1 MEINIGLTIF
11 QIIIMILLFIVI
23 IYLIRENIAI
33 QHEIRIGT
41 YSIDSKKHRDLSFVE
56 KIKKKYLKFI
66 KKLRKPIGNIFKST
80 KNKYEKY
87 IIYGNDKLTAEDF
100 ISNKIIISFIFV
112 LLTVISKMLQQDK
125 ITILNLIINLLIG
138 FYILDIY
145 LFFNTKK
152 KTKLI
157 KNEMLRAIIIMNNAF
172 KSGKSTLQAVEIAS
186 KQLPEPT
193 NKEFHKIYKELQYGL
208 SVDVVFERFA
218 KRINIPEVKYISS
231 SLTILNKTGGN
242 IIKVFSSIERTLF
255 DKMKL
260 EEELKNLTS
269 SSNFVVKILLF
280 VPFIFVGL
288 IYLLNPTYFSP
299 LFASNLGLLVLGV
312 IIVIFI
318 LYILF
323 LQKVMKVRM

>member
-1 MEINIGLTIF
+1 MEINIALTIF

-33 QHEIRIGT
+33 KHEIRIGA
-41 YSIDSKKHRDLSFVE
+41 YSIDSENNVELSFVE
-56 KIKKKYLKFI
+56 KLKKKYYRFI
-66 KKLRKPIGNIFKST
+66 RKLRKPIGNMFKIT
-80 KNKYEKY
+80 KKKYEKY
-87 IIYGNDKLTAEDF
+87 TTYGNDEVLAEDF
-100 ISNKIIISFIFV
+100 VSNKIIISVIFSV
-112 LLTVISKMLQQDK
+112 LTIISKLLQQE
-125 ITILNLIINLLIG
+125 TISIFILVLNLLIG
-138 FYILDIY
+138 FYILDVY
-145 LFFNTKK
+145 LFFDNKR

-186 KQLPEPT
+186 SQLPSPI
-193 NKEFHKIYKELQYGL
+193 NKEFYKIYKEMKYGL
-208 SVDVVFERFA
+208 SVDVVFERFS
-218 KRINIPEVKYISS
+218 KRINIPEAKYLSS

-288 IYLLNPTYFSP
+288 IYLLNPDYFTP
-299 LFASNLGLLVLGV
+299 LFTSNLGLLILGI
-312 IIVIFI
+312 IIVMFAI
-318 LYILF
+318 YILF

>member
-33 QHEIRIGT
+33 KHEIRIGA
-41 YSIDSKKHRDLSFVE
+41 YSIDSEKNVDLSFIE
-56 KIKKKYLKFI
+56 KLKKRYYKVL
-66 KKLRKPIGNIFKST
+66 KKLRKPIGNMFKMT
-80 KNKYEKY
+80 KKKYEKY
-87 IIYGNDKLTAEDF
+87 ITYGSDKLTAEDF
-100 ISNKIIISFIFV
+100 VTNKIIISLFFV
-112 LLTVISKMLQQDK
+112 ILTIMSKIIQQDE
-125 ITILNLIINLLIG
+125 ITIFNIIINLLIG
-138 FYILDIY
+138 FYILDLY
-145 LFFNTKK
+145 LFFDNKK

-186 KQLPEPT
+186 KQLPDPI
-193 NKEFHKIYKELQYGL
+193 NKEFYKIYKEIKYGL
-208 SVDVVFERFA
+208 SVDVVFERFS
-218 KRINIPEVKYISS
+218 KRVNIPEAKYLSS

-269 SSNFVVKILLF
+269 SPNFVVKILLF
-280 VPFIFVGL
+280 VPFVFVGL
-288 IYLLNPTYFSP
+288 IYLLNPTYFTP
-299 LFASNLGLLVLGV
+299 LFTSNLGLLILGV
-312 IIVIFI
+312 IIVMFI

-323 LQKVMKVRM
+323 LQKIMKVRM